1 MDKILEAYEEML
13 VELTMKDLPKIKA
26 TVLNKAQ
33 NGKRLAKEFER
44 YFQSMINNIDDL
56 EGKDGVRIMNA
67 ESSLKQM
74 AKKLG
79 FS

>member
-1 MDKILEAYEEML
+1 MDNIREAYEEML

-33 NGKRLAKEFER
+33 NGKRLAKEFEK
-44 YFQSMINNIDDL
+44 YFQSMIDNVDDL
-56 EGKDGVRIMNA
+56 EGKDGVRLMNA
-67 ESSLKQM
+67 EGALKNA

>member
-1 MDKILEAYEEML
+1 MDNIREAYEEML

-33 NGKRLAKEFER
+33 NGKRLAKEFEK
-44 YFQSMINNIDDL
+44 YFQSMINNVDDL
-56 EGKDGVRIMNA
+56 EGKDGVRLMNA
-67 ESSLKQM
+67 EGALRNA